1 MPVSQDSSFIN
12 DYSKVKEQVIMVIEY
27 LQQIKDSY
35 FEQKHGLEKQLNLLE
50 IQLKENIGMIK
61 MLEETN
67 DSCYEL
73 FTPRNVNS
81 KNKAKINEL
90 MEEQKTIN
98 ESIENLKNSIKEYS
112 SKIEQLDQILEEEN
126 REIEIVQEYL
136 QQIKDSYFE
145 QKHGLEKQLNLLEIQ
160 LKENIGM
167 IKMLEETN
175 DSCYELFTPRN
186 VNSKNKA
193 KINELMEEQ
202 KTINESIENLKN
214 SIKEYSS
221 KIEQLDQ
228 IVEEENREIE
238 IVQEYTEAMT
248 QQNIVSDDEKK
259 SSEDNLLDGIKN
271 VLNRVELCSRLID
284 IDPVRCRLELSSVM
298 KILTDLI
305 EEKDESDF

>member
-90 MEEQKTIN
+90 MEEQK
-98 ESIENLKNSIKEYS
+98 S
-112 SKIEQLDQILEEEN
+112 
-126 REIEIVQEYL
+126 
-136 QQIKDSYFE
+136 
-145 QKHGLEKQLNLLEIQ
+145 
-160 LKENIGM
+160 
-167 IKMLEETN
+167 
-175 DSCYELFTPRN
+175 
-186 VNSKNKA
+186 
-193 KINELMEEQ
+193 
-202 KTINESIENLKN
+202 INESIENLKN

-228 IVEEENREIE
+228 IVKEENREIE
-238 IVQEYTEAMT
+238 IVQEYTETMT
-248 QQNIVSDDEKK
+248 QQNIVSEDEKE
-259 SSEDNLLDGIKN
+259 SSEDNLLDSMKN
-271 VLNRVELCSRLID
+271 ILNRLELCSQLID
-284 IDPVRCRLELSSVM
+284 IDPVRCRLELGSVM

>member
-1 MPVSQDSSFIN
+1 
-12 DYSKVKEQVIMVIEY
+12 MVIEY

-35 FEQKHGLEKQLNLLE
+35 FEQKHALEKQLNLLE
-50 IQLKENIGMIK
+50 IQLKENTGMIK

-90 MEEQKTIN
+90 MEEQK
-98 ESIENLKNSIKEYS
+98 S
-112 SKIEQLDQILEEEN
+112 
-126 REIEIVQEYL
+126 
-136 QQIKDSYFE
+136 
-145 QKHGLEKQLNLLEIQ
+145 
-160 LKENIGM
+160 
-167 IKMLEETN
+167 
-175 DSCYELFTPRN
+175 
-186 VNSKNKA
+186 
-193 KINELMEEQ
+193 
-202 KTINESIENLKN
+202 INESIENLKN

-238 IVQEYTEAMT
+238 IVQVYTEAMT
-248 QQNIVSDDEKK
+248 QQNIVSEDEKE
-259 SSEDNLLDGIKN
+259 SSEDNLLDGMKN
-271 VLNRVELCSRLID
+271 ILKRVELCSQLID
-284 IDPVRCRLELSSVM
+284 IDPVRCRLELSSIM

>member
-1 MPVSQDSSFIN
+1 MIGRMPDSQNSSIID
-12 DYSKVKEQVIMVIEY
+12 DYSEVKEQVIMVIEY

-35 FEQKHGLEKQLNLLE
+35 FEQKHALEKQLNLLE
-50 IQLKENIGMIK
+50 IQLKENTGMIK

-73 FTPRNVNS
+73 FTPRNINS

-90 MEEQKTIN
+90 MEEQK
-98 ESIENLKNSIKEYS
+98 S
-112 SKIEQLDQILEEEN
+112 
-126 REIEIVQEYL
+126 
-136 QQIKDSYFE
+136 
-145 QKHGLEKQLNLLEIQ
+145 
-160 LKENIGM
+160 
-167 IKMLEETN
+167 
-175 DSCYELFTPRN
+175 
-186 VNSKNKA
+186 
-193 KINELMEEQ
+193 
-202 KTINESIENLKN
+202 INESIENLKN

-248 QQNIVSDDEKK
+248 QQNIVSDDEKE

>member
-1 MPVSQDSSFIN
+1 MPDSQDSSFID

-50 IQLKENIGMIK
+50 IQLKENTGMIK

-90 MEEQKTIN
+90 MEEQKSIN
-98 ESIENLKNSIKEYS
+98 ESI
-112 SKIEQLDQILEEEN
+112 D
-126 REIEIVQEYL
+126 
-136 QQIKDSYFE
+136 
-145 QKHGLEKQLNLLEIQ
+145 
-160 LKENIGM
+160 
-167 IKMLEETN
+167 
-175 DSCYELFTPRN
+175 
-186 VNSKNKA
+186 
-193 KINELMEEQ
+193 
-202 KTINESIENLKN
+202 NLKN

-248 QQNIVSDDEKK
+248 QQNIVSEDEKE
-259 SSEDNLLDGIKN
+259 SSEDNLLDSMMNI
-271 VLNRVELCSRLID
+271 LNRVELCSQLID

>member
-1 MPVSQDSSFIN
+1 MPVENSSIID

-35 FEQKHGLEKQLNLLE
+35 FEQKHALEKQLNLLE
-50 IQLKENIGMIK
+50 IQLKENTGMIK

-90 MEEQKTIN
+90 MEEQK
-98 ESIENLKNSIKEYS
+98 S
-112 SKIEQLDQILEEEN
+112 
-126 REIEIVQEYL
+126 
-136 QQIKDSYFE
+136 
-145 QKHGLEKQLNLLEIQ
+145 
-160 LKENIGM
+160 
-167 IKMLEETN
+167 
-175 DSCYELFTPRN
+175 
-186 VNSKNKA
+186 
-193 KINELMEEQ
+193 
-202 KTINESIENLKN
+202 INESIENLKN

-238 IVQEYTEAMT
+238 IVQEYTETMS
-248 QQNIVSDDEKK
+248 QQDIVSKDERE
-259 SSEDNLLDGIKN
+259 SSEDNLLDSMMNI
-271 VLNRVELCSRLID
+271 LNRVELCSKLID

>member
-1 MPVSQDSSFIN
+1 MPVENSSIID
-12 DYSKVKEQVIMVIEY
+12 DYSEVKEQVIMVIEY

-35 FEQKHGLEKQLNLLE
+35 FEQKHALEKQLNLLE
-50 IQLKENIGMIK
+50 IQLKENTGMIK

-90 MEEQKTIN
+90 MEEQK
-98 ESIENLKNSIKEYS
+98 S
-112 SKIEQLDQILEEEN
+112 
-126 REIEIVQEYL
+126 
-136 QQIKDSYFE
+136 
-145 QKHGLEKQLNLLEIQ
+145 
-160 LKENIGM
+160 
-167 IKMLEETN
+167 
-175 DSCYELFTPRN
+175 
-186 VNSKNKA
+186 
-193 KINELMEEQ
+193 
-202 KTINESIENLKN
+202 INESIENLKN

-238 IVQEYTEAMT
+238 IVQEYTETMT
-248 QQNIVSDDEKK
+248 QQNIVSEDEKE
-259 SSEDNLLDGIKN
+259 SSEDNLLDSMKN
-271 VLNRVELCSRLID
+271 ILNRLELCSQLID
-284 IDPVRCRLELSSVM
+284 IDPVRCRLELGSVM

>member
-1 MPVSQDSSFIN
+1 MPVENSSIID
-12 DYSKVKEQVIMVIEY
+12 DYSEVKEQVIMVIEY

-35 FEQKHGLEKQLNLLE
+35 FEQKHALEKQLNLLE
-50 IQLKENIGMIK
+50 IQLKENTGIIK

-90 MEEQKTIN
+90 MEEQK
-98 ESIENLKNSIKEYS
+98 S
-112 SKIEQLDQILEEEN
+112 
-126 REIEIVQEYL
+126 
-136 QQIKDSYFE
+136 
-145 QKHGLEKQLNLLEIQ
+145 
-160 LKENIGM
+160 
-167 IKMLEETN
+167 
-175 DSCYELFTPRN
+175 
-186 VNSKNKA
+186 
-193 KINELMEEQ
+193 
-202 KTINESIENLKN
+202 INESIENLKN

-238 IVQEYTEAMT
+238 IVHEYTETMS
-248 QQNIVSDDEKK
+248 QQNIVSEDEKE

>member
-1 MPVSQDSSFIN
+1 MPVSQDSSIIN

-35 FEQKHGLEKQLNLLE
+35 FEQKHALEKQLNLLE
-50 IQLKENIGMIK
+50 IQLKENTGMIK

-90 MEEQKTIN
+90 MEEHK
-98 ESIENLKNSIKEYS
+98 S
-112 SKIEQLDQILEEEN
+112 
-126 REIEIVQEYL
+126 
-136 QQIKDSYFE
+136 
-145 QKHGLEKQLNLLEIQ
+145 
-160 LKENIGM
+160 
-167 IKMLEETN
+167 
-175 DSCYELFTPRN
+175 
-186 VNSKNKA
+186 
-193 KINELMEEQ
+193 
-202 KTINESIENLKN
+202 INESIENLKN

-228 IVEEENREIE
+228 IVKEENREIE
-238 IVQEYTEAMT
+238 IVQEYTETMT
-248 QQNIVSDDEKK
+248 QQNIVSEDEKE
-259 SSEDNLLDGIKN
+259 SSEDNLLDSMKN
-271 VLNRVELCSRLID
+271 ILNRLELCSQLID

>member
-1 MPVSQDSSFIN
+1 MPISQKNQRFFWRALRTALHDIIKTAERRMPDSQDSSFIN
-12 DYSKVKEQVIMVIEY
+12 VYSKVKEQVIVVIEY

-90 MEEQKTIN
+90 MEEQKSIN

-112 SKIEQLDQILEEEN
+112 S
-126 REIEIVQEYL
+126 
-136 QQIKDSYFE
+136 
-145 QKHGLEKQLNLLEIQ
+145 
-160 LKENIGM
+160 M
-167 IKMLEETN
+167 
-175 DSCYELFTPRN
+175 
-186 VNSKNKA
+186 
-193 KINELMEEQ
+193 
-202 KTINESIENLKN
+202 
-214 SIKEYSS
+214 
-221 KIEQLDQ
+221 IEQLDQ

-248 QQNIVSDDEKK
+248 LQNIVSEDEKIE
-259 SSEDNLLDGIKN
+259 SSEDNLLDGMKN
-271 VLNRVELCSRLID
+271 ILNRVELCSRLID
-284 IDPVRCRLELSSVM
+284 IDPVRCRLELSSIM
-298 KILTDLI
+298 KILTGLI

>member
-1 MPVSQDSSFIN
+1 MPVENSSIID
-12 DYSKVKEQVIMVIEY
+12 DYSEVKEQVIMVIEY

-35 FEQKHGLEKQLNLLE
+35 FEQKHALEKQLNLLE
-50 IQLKENIGMIK
+50 IQLKENTGMIK

-90 MEEQKTIN
+90 MEEQKSIN
-98 ESIENLKNSIKEYS
+98 ESIEN
-112 SKIEQLDQILEEEN
+112 
-126 REIEIVQEYL
+126 
-136 QQIKDSYFE
+136 F
-145 QKHGLEKQLNLLEIQ
+145 
-160 LKENIGM
+160 
-167 IKMLEETN
+167 
-175 DSCYELFTPRN
+175 
-186 VNSKNKA
+186 
-193 KINELMEEQ
+193 
-202 KTINESIENLKN
+202 KN

-238 IVQEYTEAMT
+238 IVQEYTETMT
-248 QQNIVSDDEKK
+248 QQNIVSEDEKE
-259 SSEDNLLDGIKN
+259 SSEDNLLDSMKN
-271 VLNRVELCSRLID
+271 ILNRVELCSQLID
-284 IDPVRCRLELSSVM
+284 IDPVRCRLELGSVM

>member
-1 MPVSQDSSFIN
+1 
-12 DYSKVKEQVIMVIEY
+12 MVIEY

-35 FEQKHGLEKQLNLLE
+35 FEQKHALEKQLNLLE

-98 ESIENLKNSIKEYS
+98 ESI
-112 SKIEQLDQILEEEN
+112 D
-126 REIEIVQEYL
+126 
-136 QQIKDSYFE
+136 
-145 QKHGLEKQLNLLEIQ
+145 
-160 LKENIGM
+160 
-167 IKMLEETN
+167 
-175 DSCYELFTPRN
+175 
-186 VNSKNKA
+186 
-193 KINELMEEQ
+193 
-202 KTINESIENLKN
+202 NLKN

-248 QQNIVSDDEKK
+248 LQNIVSEDEKIE
-259 SSEDNLLDGIKN
+259 SSEDNLLDGMKN
-271 VLNRVELCSRLID
+271 ILNRVELCSRLID
-284 IDPVRCRLELSSVM
+284 IDPVRCRLELSSIM

>member
-1 MPVSQDSSFIN
+1 
-12 DYSKVKEQVIMVIEY
+12 MVIEY

-35 FEQKHGLEKQLNLLE
+35 FEQKHALEKQLNLLE
-50 IQLKENIGMIK
+50 IQLKENTGMIK

-90 MEEQKTIN
+90 MEEQKSIN
-98 ESIENLKNSIKEYS
+98 ESI
-112 SKIEQLDQILEEEN
+112 D
-126 REIEIVQEYL
+126 
-136 QQIKDSYFE
+136 
-145 QKHGLEKQLNLLEIQ
+145 
-160 LKENIGM
+160 
-167 IKMLEETN
+167 
-175 DSCYELFTPRN
+175 
-186 VNSKNKA
+186 
-193 KINELMEEQ
+193 
-202 KTINESIENLKN
+202 NLKN

-248 QQNIVSDDEKK
+248 LQNIVSEDEKIE
-259 SSEDNLLDGIKN
+259 SSEDNLLDGMKN
-271 VLNRVELCSRLID
+271 ILKRVELCSRLID
-284 IDPVRCRLELSSVM
+284 IDPVRCRLELSSIM

>member
-1 MPVSQDSSFIN
+1 
-12 DYSKVKEQVIMVIEY
+12 MVIEY
-27 LQQIKDSY
+27 LQQIKDFY
-35 FEQKHGLEKQLNLLE
+35 FEQKHALEKQLNLLE
-50 IQLKENIGMIK
+50 IQLKENTGMIK

-90 MEEQKTIN
+90 MEEQK
-98 ESIENLKNSIKEYS
+98 S
-112 SKIEQLDQILEEEN
+112 
-126 REIEIVQEYL
+126 
-136 QQIKDSYFE
+136 
-145 QKHGLEKQLNLLEIQ
+145 
-160 LKENIGM
+160 
-167 IKMLEETN
+167 
-175 DSCYELFTPRN
+175 
-186 VNSKNKA
+186 
-193 KINELMEEQ
+193 
-202 KTINESIENLKN
+202 INESIENLKN

-238 IVQEYTEAMT
+238 IVQEYTETMS
-248 QQNIVSDDEKK
+248 QQNIVSEDEKIE
-259 SSEDNLLDGIKN
+259 SSEDNLLDGMKN
-271 VLNRVELCSRLID
+271 ILNRVELCSRLID

>member
-1 MPVSQDSSFIN
+1 MPVENSSIID
-12 DYSKVKEQVIMVIEY
+12 DYSEVKEQVIMVIEY

-35 FEQKHGLEKQLNLLE
+35 FEQKHALEKQLNLLE
-50 IQLKENIGMIK
+50 IQLKENTGMIK

-90 MEEQKTIN
+90 MEEQK
-98 ESIENLKNSIKEYS
+98 S
-112 SKIEQLDQILEEEN
+112 
-126 REIEIVQEYL
+126 
-136 QQIKDSYFE
+136 
-145 QKHGLEKQLNLLEIQ
+145 
-160 LKENIGM
+160 
-167 IKMLEETN
+167 
-175 DSCYELFTPRN
+175 
-186 VNSKNKA
+186 
-193 KINELMEEQ
+193 
-202 KTINESIENLKN
+202 INESIENLKN

-238 IVQEYTEAMT
+238 IVQEYTETMS
-248 QQNIVSDDEKK
+248 QQDIVSKDERE
-259 SSEDNLLDGIKN
+259 SSEDNLLDSMKN
-271 VLNRVELCSRLID
+271 ILNRVELCSRLID

>member
-1 MPVSQDSSFIN
+1 MPVENSSIID
-12 DYSKVKEQVIMVIEY
+12 DYSEVKEQVIMVIEY

-35 FEQKHGLEKQLNLLE
+35 FEQKHALEKQLNLLE
-50 IQLKENIGMIK
+50 IQLKENTGMIK

-90 MEEQKTIN
+90 MEEQK
-98 ESIENLKNSIKEYS
+98 S
-112 SKIEQLDQILEEEN
+112 
-126 REIEIVQEYL
+126 
-136 QQIKDSYFE
+136 
-145 QKHGLEKQLNLLEIQ
+145 
-160 LKENIGM
+160 
-167 IKMLEETN
+167 
-175 DSCYELFTPRN
+175 
-186 VNSKNKA
+186 
-193 KINELMEEQ
+193 
-202 KTINESIENLKN
+202 INESIENLKN

-248 QQNIVSDDEKK
+248 QQNIVSEDEKE
-259 SSEDNLLDGIKN
+259 SSEDNLLDSIKN
-271 VLNRVELCSRLID
+271 ILNRVELCSQLID

>member
-1 MPVSQDSSFIN
+1 MPDSQDSSFIN

-35 FEQKHGLEKQLNLLE
+35 FEQKHALEKQLNLLE
-50 IQLKENIGMIK
+50 IQLKENTGMIK

-90 MEEQKTIN
+90 MEEQK
-98 ESIENLKNSIKEYS
+98 S
-112 SKIEQLDQILEEEN
+112 
-126 REIEIVQEYL
+126 
-136 QQIKDSYFE
+136 
-145 QKHGLEKQLNLLEIQ
+145 
-160 LKENIGM
+160 
-167 IKMLEETN
+167 
-175 DSCYELFTPRN
+175 
-186 VNSKNKA
+186 
-193 KINELMEEQ
+193 
-202 KTINESIENLKN
+202 INESIENLKN

-238 IVQEYTEAMT
+238 IVQVYTEAMT
-248 QQNIVSDDEKK
+248 QQNIVSEDEKE
-259 SSEDNLLDGIKN
+259 SSEDNLLDGMKN
-271 VLNRVELCSRLID
+271 ILKRVELCSQLID
-284 IDPVRCRLELSSVM
+284 IDPVRCRLELSSIM

>member
-90 MEEQKTIN
+90 
-98 ESIENLKNSIKEYS
+98 
-112 SKIEQLDQILEEEN
+112 
-126 REIEIVQEYL
+126 
-136 QQIKDSYFE
+136 
-145 QKHGLEKQLNLLEIQ
+145 
-160 LKENIGM
+160 
-167 IKMLEETN
+167 
-175 DSCYELFTPRN
+175 
-186 VNSKNKA
+186 
-193 KINELMEEQ
+193 
-202 KTINESIENLKN
+202 INESIENLKN

>member
-1 MPVSQDSSFIN
+1 MCVCNID
-12 DYSKVKEQVIMVIEY
+12 DYLKVKEQVIMVIEY

-35 FEQKHGLEKQLNLLE
+35 FEQKHALEKQLNLLE
-50 IQLKENIGMIK
+50 IQLKENTGMIK

-90 MEEQKTIN
+90 MEEQK
-98 ESIENLKNSIKEYS
+98 S
-112 SKIEQLDQILEEEN
+112 
-126 REIEIVQEYL
+126 
-136 QQIKDSYFE
+136 
-145 QKHGLEKQLNLLEIQ
+145 
-160 LKENIGM
+160 
-167 IKMLEETN
+167 
-175 DSCYELFTPRN
+175 
-186 VNSKNKA
+186 
-193 KINELMEEQ
+193 
-202 KTINESIENLKN
+202 INESIENLKN

-248 QQNIVSDDEKK
+248 QQNIVSEDEKE
-259 SSEDNLLDGIKN
+259 SSEDNLLDSMKN
-271 VLNRVELCSRLID
+271 ILNRVELCSQLID
-284 IDPVRCRLELSSVM
+284 IDPVRCRLELSSIM

>member
-1 MPVSQDSSFIN
+1 MCVCNID

-35 FEQKHGLEKQLNLLE
+35 FEQKYALEKQLNLLE
-50 IQLKENIGMIK
+50 IQLKENTEMIK

-81 KNKAKINEL
+81 KNKTKINEL
-90 MEEQKTIN
+90 MEEQK
-98 ESIENLKNSIKEYS
+98 S
-112 SKIEQLDQILEEEN
+112 
-126 REIEIVQEYL
+126 
-136 QQIKDSYFE
+136 
-145 QKHGLEKQLNLLEIQ
+145 
-160 LKENIGM
+160 
-167 IKMLEETN
+167 
-175 DSCYELFTPRN
+175 
-186 VNSKNKA
+186 
-193 KINELMEEQ
+193 
-202 KTINESIENLKN
+202 INESIENLKN

-238 IVQEYTEAMT
+238 IVQEYTETMT
-248 QQNIVSDDEKK
+248 QQNIVSEDEKE
-259 SSEDNLLDGIKN
+259 SSEDNLLDSMKN
-271 VLNRVELCSRLID
+271 ILNRVELCSQLID

>member
-1 MPVSQDSSFIN
+1 MPVENSSIID
-12 DYSKVKEQVIMVIEY
+12 DYSEVKEQVIMVIEY

-35 FEQKHGLEKQLNLLE
+35 FEQKHALEKQLNLLE
-50 IQLKENIGMIK
+50 IQLKENTGMIK

-90 MEEQKTIN
+90 MEEQK
-98 ESIENLKNSIKEYS
+98 S
-112 SKIEQLDQILEEEN
+112 
-126 REIEIVQEYL
+126 
-136 QQIKDSYFE
+136 
-145 QKHGLEKQLNLLEIQ
+145 
-160 LKENIGM
+160 
-167 IKMLEETN
+167 
-175 DSCYELFTPRN
+175 
-186 VNSKNKA
+186 
-193 KINELMEEQ
+193 
-202 KTINESIENLKN
+202 INESIENLKN

-228 IVEEENREIE
+228 IVKEENREIE
-238 IVQEYTEAMT
+238 IVHEYTETMS
-248 QQNIVSDDEKK
+248 QQNIVSEDEKE
-259 SSEDNLLDGIKN
+259 SSEDNLLDSMKN
-271 VLNRVELCSRLID
+271 ILNRLELCSQLID

>member
-1 MPVSQDSSFIN
+1 MPVENSSIID
-12 DYSKVKEQVIMVIEY
+12 DYSEVKEQVIMVIEY

-35 FEQKHGLEKQLNLLE
+35 FEQKHALEKQLNLLE
-50 IQLKENIGMIK
+50 IQLKENTGMIK

-90 MEEQKTIN
+90 MEEQK
-98 ESIENLKNSIKEYS
+98 S
-112 SKIEQLDQILEEEN
+112 
-126 REIEIVQEYL
+126 
-136 QQIKDSYFE
+136 
-145 QKHGLEKQLNLLEIQ
+145 
-160 LKENIGM
+160 
-167 IKMLEETN
+167 
-175 DSCYELFTPRN
+175 
-186 VNSKNKA
+186 
-193 KINELMEEQ
+193 
-202 KTINESIENLKN
+202 INESIENLKN

-248 QQNIVSDDEKK
+248 QQNIVSDDEKE

>member
-1 MPVSQDSSFIN
+1 MPVENSSIID
-12 DYSKVKEQVIMVIEY
+12 DYSEVKEQVIMVIEY

-35 FEQKHGLEKQLNLLE
+35 FEQKHALEKQLNLLE
-50 IQLKENIGMIK
+50 IQLKENTEMIK

-90 MEEQKTIN
+90 MEEQK
-98 ESIENLKNSIKEYS
+98 S
-112 SKIEQLDQILEEEN
+112 
-126 REIEIVQEYL
+126 
-136 QQIKDSYFE
+136 
-145 QKHGLEKQLNLLEIQ
+145 
-160 LKENIGM
+160 
-167 IKMLEETN
+167 
-175 DSCYELFTPRN
+175 
-186 VNSKNKA
+186 
-193 KINELMEEQ
+193 
-202 KTINESIENLKN
+202 INESIENLKN

-248 QQNIVSDDEKK
+248 QQNIVSEDEKE
-259 SSEDNLLDGIKN
+259 SSEDNLLDSMKN
-271 VLNRVELCSRLID
+271 ILNQVELCSQLID

>member
-1 MPVSQDSSFIN
+1 MPVENSSIID
-12 DYSKVKEQVIMVIEY
+12 DYSEVKEQVIMVIEY

-35 FEQKHGLEKQLNLLE
+35 FEQKHALEKQLNLLE
-50 IQLKENIGMIK
+50 IQLKENTGMIK

-67 DSCYEL
+67 NSCYEL

-90 MEEQKTIN
+90 MEEQKSIN
-98 ESIENLKNSIKEYS
+98 ESIENLKN
-112 SKIEQLDQILEEEN
+112 
-126 REIEIVQEYL
+126 
-136 QQIKDSYFE
+136 
-145 QKHGLEKQLNLLEIQ
+145 
-160 LKENIGM
+160 
-167 IKMLEETN
+167 
-175 DSCYELFTPRN
+175 
-186 VNSKNKA
+186 
-193 KINELMEEQ
+193 
-202 KTINESIENLKN
+202 
-214 SIKEYSS
+214 IKEYSS

-248 QQNIVSDDEKK
+248 QQNIVSDDEKE

>member
-1 MPVSQDSSFIN
+1 MPDSQNSSFIN
-12 DYSKVKEQVIMVIEY
+12 VYSKVKEQVIMVIEY

-35 FEQKHGLEKQLNLLE
+35 FEEKHALEKQLNLLE
-50 IQLKENIGMIK
+50 IQLKENTGMIK

-90 MEEQKTIN
+90 IEEQKSIN
-98 ESIENLKNSIKEYS
+98 ESI
-112 SKIEQLDQILEEEN
+112 D
-126 REIEIVQEYL
+126 
-136 QQIKDSYFE
+136 
-145 QKHGLEKQLNLLEIQ
+145 
-160 LKENIGM
+160 
-167 IKMLEETN
+167 
-175 DSCYELFTPRN
+175 
-186 VNSKNKA
+186 
-193 KINELMEEQ
+193 
-202 KTINESIENLKN
+202 NLKN

-228 IVEEENREIE
+228 IVKEENREIE
-238 IVQEYTEAMT
+238 IVQEYTETMT
-248 QQNIVSDDEKK
+248 QQNIVSEDEKE
-259 SSEDNLLDGIKN
+259 SSEDNLLDSIKN
-271 VLNRVELCSRLID
+271 ILNRVELCSQLID

>member
-1 MPVSQDSSFIN
+1 MPVSQDSSIIN

-35 FEQKHGLEKQLNLLE
+35 FEQKHALEKQLNLLE

-90 MEEQKTIN
+90 MEEQK
-98 ESIENLKNSIKEYS
+98 S
-112 SKIEQLDQILEEEN
+112 
-126 REIEIVQEYL
+126 
-136 QQIKDSYFE
+136 
-145 QKHGLEKQLNLLEIQ
+145 
-160 LKENIGM
+160 
-167 IKMLEETN
+167 
-175 DSCYELFTPRN
+175 
-186 VNSKNKA
+186 
-193 KINELMEEQ
+193 
-202 KTINESIENLKN
+202 INESIENLKN

-228 IVEEENREIE
+228 IVKEENREIE
-238 IVQEYTEAMT
+238 IVQEYTETMT
-248 QQNIVSDDEKK
+248 QQNIVSEDEKE
-259 SSEDNLLDGIKN
+259 SSEDNLLDSMKN
-271 VLNRVELCSRLID
+271 ILNRLELCSQLID

>member
-1 MPVSQDSSFIN
+1 MCVCNID
-12 DYSKVKEQVIMVIEY
+12 DYSKAKEQVIMVIEY

-35 FEQKHGLEKQLNLLE
+35 FEQKHALEKQLNLLE
-50 IQLKENIGMIK
+50 IQLKENTGMIK

-90 MEEQKTIN
+90 MEEQK
-98 ESIENLKNSIKEYS
+98 S
-112 SKIEQLDQILEEEN
+112 
-126 REIEIVQEYL
+126 
-136 QQIKDSYFE
+136 
-145 QKHGLEKQLNLLEIQ
+145 
-160 LKENIGM
+160 
-167 IKMLEETN
+167 
-175 DSCYELFTPRN
+175 
-186 VNSKNKA
+186 
-193 KINELMEEQ
+193 
-202 KTINESIENLKN
+202 INESIENLKN

-238 IVQEYTEAMT
+238 IVQEYTETMI
-248 QQNIVSDDEKK
+248 QQNIVSEDEKE
-259 SSEDNLLDGIKN
+259 SSEDNLLDSMKN
-271 VLNRVELCSRLID
+271 ILNRVELCSQLID

-298 KILTDLI
+298 KILIDLI

>member
-1 MPVSQDSSFIN
+1 
-12 DYSKVKEQVIMVIEY
+12 MVIEY

-35 FEQKHGLEKQLNLLE
+35 FEQKHALEKQLNLLE
-50 IQLKENIGMIK
+50 IQLKENTGMIK

-90 MEEQKTIN
+90 MEEQKSIN
-98 ESIENLKNSIKEYS
+98 ESI
-112 SKIEQLDQILEEEN
+112 D
-126 REIEIVQEYL
+126 
-136 QQIKDSYFE
+136 
-145 QKHGLEKQLNLLEIQ
+145 
-160 LKENIGM
+160 
-167 IKMLEETN
+167 
-175 DSCYELFTPRN
+175 
-186 VNSKNKA
+186 
-193 KINELMEEQ
+193 
-202 KTINESIENLKN
+202 NLKN

-248 QQNIVSDDEKK
+248 LQNMVSEDEKIE
-259 SSEDNLLDGIKN
+259 SSEDNLLDSMMNI
-271 VLNRVELCSRLID
+271 LNRVELCSQLID

>member
-1 MPVSQDSSFIN
+1 MPDSQNSSIID
-12 DYSKVKEQVIMVIEY
+12 DYSEVKEQVIMVIEY

-35 FEQKHGLEKQLNLLE
+35 FEQKHALEKQLNLLE
-50 IQLKENIGMIK
+50 IQLKENTGMIK

-81 KNKAKINEL
+81 KNKSKINEL
-90 MEEQKTIN
+90 MGEQK
-98 ESIENLKNSIKEYS
+98 S
-112 SKIEQLDQILEEEN
+112 
-126 REIEIVQEYL
+126 
-136 QQIKDSYFE
+136 
-145 QKHGLEKQLNLLEIQ
+145 
-160 LKENIGM
+160 
-167 IKMLEETN
+167 
-175 DSCYELFTPRN
+175 
-186 VNSKNKA
+186 
-193 KINELMEEQ
+193 
-202 KTINESIENLKN
+202 INESIENLKN

-228 IVEEENREIE
+228 IVEEENREVE

-248 QQNIVSDDEKK
+248 QQNIVSEDEKE
-259 SSEDNLLDGIKN
+259 SSEDNLLDSMMNI
-271 VLNRVELCSRLID
+271 LNRVELCSQLID

>member
-1 MPVSQDSSFIN
+1 MPDSQDSSFIN
-12 DYSKVKEQVIMVIEY
+12 DYSKAKEQVIMVIEY

-35 FEQKHGLEKQLNLLE
+35 FEQKHALEKQLNLLE
-50 IQLKENIGMIK
+50 IQLKENTGMIK

-90 MEEQKTIN
+90 MEEQK
-98 ESIENLKNSIKEYS
+98 S
-112 SKIEQLDQILEEEN
+112 
-126 REIEIVQEYL
+126 
-136 QQIKDSYFE
+136 
-145 QKHGLEKQLNLLEIQ
+145 
-160 LKENIGM
+160 
-167 IKMLEETN
+167 
-175 DSCYELFTPRN
+175 
-186 VNSKNKA
+186 
-193 KINELMEEQ
+193 
-202 KTINESIENLKN
+202 INESIENLKN

-238 IVQEYTEAMT
+238 IVQEYTETMS
-248 QQNIVSDDEKK
+248 QQDIVSKDERE
-259 SSEDNLLDGIKN
+259 SSEDNLLDSMKN
-271 VLNRVELCSRLID
+271 ILNRVELCSQLID

>member
-12 DYSKVKEQVIMVIEY
+12 DYLKVKEQVIMVIEY

-90 MEEQKTIN
+90 MEEQK
-98 ESIENLKNSIKEYS
+98 S
-112 SKIEQLDQILEEEN
+112 
-126 REIEIVQEYL
+126 
-136 QQIKDSYFE
+136 
-145 QKHGLEKQLNLLEIQ
+145 
-160 LKENIGM
+160 
-167 IKMLEETN
+167 
-175 DSCYELFTPRN
+175 
-186 VNSKNKA
+186 
-193 KINELMEEQ
+193 
-202 KTINESIENLKN
+202 INESIENLKN

-248 QQNIVSDDEKK
+248 QQNIVSDDEKE

>member
-1 MPVSQDSSFIN
+1 MPIEDSSFIN
-12 DYSKVKEQVIMVIEY
+12 DYLKVKEQVIMVIEY

-35 FEQKHGLEKQLNLLE
+35 FEQKHALEKQLNLLE
-50 IQLKENIGMIK
+50 IQLKENTGMIK

-90 MEEQKTIN
+90 MEEQKSIN

-112 SKIEQLDQILEEEN
+112 SK
-126 REIEIVQEYL
+126 V
-136 QQIKDSYFE
+136 
-145 QKHGLEKQLNLLEIQ
+145 
-160 LKENIGM
+160 
-167 IKMLEETN
+167 
-175 DSCYELFTPRN
+175 
-186 VNSKNKA
+186 
-193 KINELMEEQ
+193 
-202 KTINESIENLKN
+202 
-214 SIKEYSS
+214 
-221 KIEQLDQ
+221 EQLDQ

-248 QQNIVSDDEKK
+248 RQNIVSEDEKE
-259 SSEDNLLDGIKN
+259 SSEDNLRDSIKN
-271 VLNRVELCSRLID
+271 ILNRVELCSQLID

>member
-1 MPVSQDSSFIN
+1 MPDSQNSSFIN

-35 FEQKHGLEKQLNLLE
+35 FEQKHALEKQLNLLE
-50 IQLKENIGMIK
+50 IQLKENTGMIK

-90 MEEQKTIN
+90 MEEQKSIN

-112 SKIEQLDQILEEEN
+112 SKIEQLD
-126 REIEIVQEYL
+126 
-136 QQIKDSYFE
+136 
-145 QKHGLEKQLNLLEIQ
+145 H
-160 LKENIGM
+160 
-167 IKMLEETN
+167 
-175 DSCYELFTPRN
+175 
-186 VNSKNKA
+186 
-193 KINELMEEQ
+193 
-202 KTINESIENLKN
+202 
-214 SIKEYSS
+214 
-221 KIEQLDQ
+221 

-248 QQNIVSDDEKK
+248 QLNIVSEDEKE
-259 SSEDNLLDGIKN
+259 SSEDNLLDSMKN
-271 VLNRVELCSRLID
+271 ILNRVELCGQLID

>member
-1 MPVSQDSSFIN
+1 MIGRMPVSQDSSIID
-12 DYSKVKEQVIMVIEY
+12 DYSEVKEQVIMVIEY

-35 FEQKHGLEKQLNLLE
+35 FEQKHALEKQLNLLE
-50 IQLKENIGMIK
+50 IQLKENTGMIK

-90 MEEQKTIN
+90 MEEQK
-98 ESIENLKNSIKEYS
+98 S
-112 SKIEQLDQILEEEN
+112 
-126 REIEIVQEYL
+126 
-136 QQIKDSYFE
+136 
-145 QKHGLEKQLNLLEIQ
+145 
-160 LKENIGM
+160 
-167 IKMLEETN
+167 
-175 DSCYELFTPRN
+175 
-186 VNSKNKA
+186 
-193 KINELMEEQ
+193 
-202 KTINESIENLKN
+202 INESIENLKN

-238 IVQEYTEAMT
+238 IVQEYTETMT
-248 QQNIVSDDEKK
+248 QQNIVSEYEKE
-259 SSEDNLLDGIKN
+259 SSEDNLLDGMKN
-271 VLNRVELCSRLID
+271 ILNRVELCSRLID
-284 IDPVRCRLELSSVM
+284 IDPVRCRLELGSVM